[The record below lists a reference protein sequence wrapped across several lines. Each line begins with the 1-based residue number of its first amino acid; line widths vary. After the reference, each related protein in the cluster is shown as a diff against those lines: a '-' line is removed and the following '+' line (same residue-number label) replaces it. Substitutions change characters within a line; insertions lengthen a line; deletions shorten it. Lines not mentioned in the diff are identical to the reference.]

1 MGQLK
6 FLIEKEFKQIMR
18 NAIIPKMIVGYPIMV
33 LLIFPWAINFEVKNI
48 KIHVVDNAKS
58 VYSQRLVNKIDASA
72 YFVLTD
78 VSNDFKQAMDD
89 VKKAKSDIVLEIPST
104 FDRDMVKERR
114 ANVMIS
120 ANAVNSTQGLLG
132 TNYLTHII
140 NDFSDELRAEIAP
153 ALALSNAPRI
163 ELVTDYR
170 YNKKLDYATFMLP
183 AFIVLMITLICGILP
198 SLNIVIEKETGTIQQ
213 INATPVRKVNFIL
226 AKLIPYWIIG
236 LIILSISFVLIWLV
250 YGLIPSGSFLTLYA
264 GAVVFIFGI
273 TGMGI
278 IISNYSDTLQ
288 QSMFLVMFFILII
301 ILLSGIF
308 TPVSGMPVWAQSIAY
323 ANPLTYFIEIMR
335 LVYLK
340 GSTFADI
347 LKPILMLGAFAVV
360 LNSWAVISYKKREQ

>member
-1 MGQLK
+1 MAQLK
-6 FLIEKEFKQIMR
+6 YLIEKEFKQIWR

-48 KIHVVDNAKS
+48 KIHVVDNAKT
-58 VYSQRLVNKIDASA
+58 VYSQRLVNKIDASD
-72 YFVLTD
+72 YFILEG
-78 VSNDFKQAMDD
+78 VSNDFKQAMEDITDAKAD
-89 VKKAKSDIVLEIPST
+89 VVLEIPST
-104 FDRDMVKERR
+104 FDRDMVIERH
-114 ANVMIS
+114 AKVMIS

-140 NDFSDELRAEIAP
+140 TDFSDELRTEIAP
-153 ALALSNAPRI
+153 ALTLSNAPRI

-213 INATPVRKVNFIL
+213 INATPVKKANFIL

-236 LIILSISFVLIWLV
+236 LVILSISFVLVWIV
-250 YGLIPSGSFLTLYA
+250 YGLVPSGSFVTLYA
-264 GAVVFIFGI
+264 ASVIFIFGI

-288 QSMFLVMFFILII
+288 QAMFLVMFFILII
-301 ILLSGIF
+301 ILLSGLF
-308 TPVSGMPVWAQSIAY
+308 TPVSGMPMWAQSIAY

-347 LKPILMLGAFAVV
+347 IKPILMLVAFAVV
-360 LNSWAVISYKKREQ
+360 LNSWAIVSYKKRG